1 MGDYTEVFYYYPQ
14 LIGYTR
20 VILLFI
26 SLFFIHDSPAK
37 FLACYGLSFG
47 LDVIDGPVARAMG
60 QTSHFGA
67 ALDMLTDKFTTPAL
81 CLALSKMY
89 EPYAAGFTC
98 VLTLDIVSHYFH
110 IQETLLSG
118 RTHHKTI
125 EEDKNFLIKLF
136 YGNKLF
142 FGWTCLGYEGFLL
155 FVYGLNF
162 LDSSTTLYTVVRFLA
177 LFTCPNFCAKILIH
191 VAQLLSACEGI
202 AKIDYA
208 KKQRFERALLEMPRL
223 EHSFCLSRKKGI
235 EVKKSK

>member
-20 VILLFI
+20 VIFLFI
-26 SLFFIHDSPAK
+26 SLFFIDSSPMI
-37 FLACYGLSFG
+37 FLCCYFVSLG
-47 LDVIDGPVARAMG
+47 LDVVDGPVARAMG

-81 CLALSKMY
+81 CLALSKKY
-89 EPYAAGFTC
+89 EAYAAGFTF

-125 EEDKNFLIKLF
+125 EDDKNVFIKMF
-136 YGNKLF
+136 YGNKIF
-142 FGWTCLGYEGFLL
+142 FGWTCLGYEGHLL
-155 FVYGLNF
+155 F
-162 LDSSTTLYTVVRFLA
+162 LYALHFADPKVRLHTILQFCA
-177 LFTCPNFCAKILIH
+177 YFTFPNFVMKIIIH
-191 VAQLLSACEGI
+191 IAQLMSACEGI

-208 KKQRFERALLEMPRL
+208 QKQRFKKALMEMPRL
-223 EHSFCLSRKKGI
+223 EHGFCVSRKRGI
-235 EVKKSK
+235 DVKSD